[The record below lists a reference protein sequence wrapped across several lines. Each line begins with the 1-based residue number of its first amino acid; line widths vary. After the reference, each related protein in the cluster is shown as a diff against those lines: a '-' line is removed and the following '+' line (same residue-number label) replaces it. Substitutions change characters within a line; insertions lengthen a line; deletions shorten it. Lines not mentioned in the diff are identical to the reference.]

1 MYNQVTDRY
10 RFVEIEVIKA
20 PPLIG
25 RIISAKEDHS
35 KEVFKSKE
43 YVRSL
48 RPRNPGS
55 KPASGTGTISVSRQ
69 PQIRVHN
76 GDAVYQ
82 IDLRPR
88 SIRVVD
94 SFETKDNF
102 VRVYDFTLELK
113 VRDPVKFAK
122 GYSVGQDPVFLAID
136 AVQKALKKFGEE
148 HEHDKLTILSEP
160 AIDWNKELADDT
172 GLMIQ
177 KITNWILHEDP
188 KRLERAEIEQD
199 NVNESLKERFKRE
212 RDALQHMYL
221 LHHDLSNTAA
231 KELKTILQ
239 ERIRDSF
246 ESGQPISKVA
256 EETMDLLNALYK
268 GIKDFS
274 YSNGTSGASN
284 GASPGANHT
293 STNSQGTSSGE
304 HETGA
309 DEAFEEDKSVGGD
322 TMEDSA
328 IKIMPALSELM
339 REEPET

>member
-10 RFVEIEVIKA
+10 RFVEVEVIKA

-55 KPASGTGTISVSRQ
+55 KPASGTSTNSVSRQ

-94 SFETKDNF
+94 SFKTKDNF
-102 VRVYDFTLELK
+102 VRVYDFTLVLK
-113 VRDPVKFAK
+113 VSDPMKFAK
-122 GYSVGQDPVFLAID
+122 GYSVGQDPIFLTID

-160 AIDWNKELADDT
+160 ALDWNKELAADT
-172 GLMIQ
+172 GVMIQ

-188 KRLERAEIEQD
+188 KRLETAEIKQD
-199 NVNESLKERFKRE
+199 AEKESLKENFKRE

-221 LHHDLSNTAA
+221 LHYDLSNTAA
-231 KELKTILQ
+231 KELKAILQ

-246 ESGQPISKVA
+246 ESGQPISDVA
-256 EETMDLLNALYK
+256 TETMDLLNALYK

-274 YSNGTSGASN
+274 FSNGTSGASN
-284 GASPGANHT
+284 GAYSGANG
-293 STNSQGTSSGE
+293 SSMGSQGTSSDGS
-304 HETGA
+304 ETVAGQS
-309 DEAFEEDKSVGGD
+309 FEEDKSVGGD

>member
-10 RFVEIEVIKA
+10 RFVEVEVIEA
-20 PPLIG
+20 LPVLG
-25 RIISAKEDHS
+25 RLISAKEDHS
-35 KEVFKSKE
+35 KEIFKSKE

-48 RPRNPGS
+48 RPRNPDS
-55 KPASGTGTISVSRQ
+55 KPASSTGTNSASRQ
-69 PQIRVHN
+69 PQTRVHN

-102 VRVYDFTLELK
+102 VRVYDFTLVLK
-113 VRDPVKFAK
+113 VSDPVKFAK

-136 AVQKALKKFGEE
+136 AVQKALKKYGEE

-172 GLMIQ
+172 GVLIQ

-188 KRLERAEIEQD
+188 KRLETAEIEQD
-199 NVNESLKERFKRE
+199 AHKESLKEGFKRE

-221 LHHDLSNTAA
+221 LHYDLSNTAA
-231 KELKTILQ
+231 KELKAILQ

-246 ESGQPISKVA
+246 ESGQPISEVA
-256 EETMDLLNALYK
+256 KETMDLLNALHK

-274 YSNGTSGASN
+274 YSNGTSGVKN
-284 GASPGANHT
+284 GASSGTNHT
-293 STNSQGTSSGE
+293 SMDSQGTSSGGSGPE
-304 HETGA
+304 A
-309 DEAFEEDKSVGGD
+309 DEAFEMDD
-322 TMEDSA
+322 TMKDSA
-328 IKIMPALSELM
+328 IRLMPALSELM
-339 REEPET
+339 REEP